1 MGLEPTTSVCS
12 PSNCRRTTRYHCATR
27 PWDLLRALI
36 VHIENN
42 KEVVRQGQEGVFML
56 GMGEVMG
63 GSVKWLKL
71 GLGVWAFE

>member
-1 MGLEPTTSVCS
+1 
-12 PSNCRRTTRYHCATR
+12 
-27 PWDLLRALI
+27 LLRALI